1 MSSLPD
7 SHRDLVGPPS
17 EVQVTVLRLPDDRAL
32 YRRVGRWFDRIP
44 SRVRRAVVATLGM
57 TAIGGLG
64 LAIALE
70 GGVPRGAVWGSSEA
84 GPAGIAAAYGYSP
97 GCLRVRIA
105 AANPAFARADFDRY
119 GSCGQVPGF
128 PTALF
133 HRFGGEW
140 HPLLYVASYQCPVQ
154 SIPATVQRQLSL
166 CPG

>member
-7 SHRDLVGPPS
+7 THRDLVGPPS

-44 SRVRRAVVATLGM
+44 PSVRKAVVTTVGVAAL
-57 TAIGGLG
+57 GGLG
-64 LAIALE
+64 VAIAL
-70 GGVPRGAVWGSSEA
+70 GGGGPRGAVWGSSEV
-84 GPAGIAAAYGYSP
+84 GRAGIAAAYGYSP

-133 HRFGGEW
+133 RRFGGQW
-140 HPLLYVASYQCPVQ
+140 HPLLYVAGYRCPLP
-154 SIPATVQRQLSL
+154 SMPATVQRQLSL